1 MLNLD
6 YFNINTS
13 SKILF
18 SLLNIA
24 MKELR
29 KSPETGL
36 YLSIPQQNVSH
47 RYSANI
53 ASPNASIHSKI
64 SETYVDFKNN
74 LKVRY
79 IARA

>member
-1 MLNLD
+1 
-6 YFNINTS
+6 
-13 SKILF
+13 
-18 SLLNIA
+18 

-36 YLSIPQQNVSH
+36 YLSIPQQIVSH

-79 IARA
+79 IARAYWAQKSGKYMYFFSN